1 MNILFI
7 NHYAGSPEMGM
18 VFRPYYFAKEWIKQG
33 HVVTIIAASFTHIR
47 KKNPDVE
54 NDFQEISI
62 DGIRYVWIKTPQY
75 HNIFQR
81 VLNIYAFVS
90 KLNRKAKNIVQ
101 RYKPDIVISSSTYNF
116 DIYPAIK
123 IARYA
128 EAKLVYE
135 VRDLWPL
142 TPIELGGY
150 SKYHPFIMAMQ
161 KAENVAYRKAD
172 SVVSVLPC
180 VHSYMH
186 QHGLD
191 LKRLAIIPNGIPKE
205 DWNKENIKALSNNEL
220 SSFIA
225 QEKAKGK
232 IIIGFTGAHGQANA
246 LQYLLDS
253 ALLVNNRLFTIILL
267 GDGRDKKS
275 LQKYAKDKI
284 IENVFFYSPIS
295 KQEIPSFLNLC
306 DILYIGLV
314 AKSLFRFGISP
325 NKIMDYMMAAK
336 PIISAISAGND
347 LISEAQCGIT
357 VEPENPQ
364 AIADGILKLAALSE
378 EEREAMGK
386 RGRDYILKNQTYDIL
401 AKRFLDFVTR
411 QL

>member
-1 MNILFI
+1 
-7 NHYAGSPEMGM
+7 MGM

-33 HVVTIIAASFTHIR
+33 HSVTIIAASFTHIR
-47 KKNPDVE
+47 KKNPDVVD
-54 NDFQEISI
+54 DFQEVSI

-101 RYKPDIVISSSTYNF
+101 HYKPDIVISSSTYNF

-123 IARYA
+123 IAKYA
-128 EAKLVYE
+128 KAKLVYE

-150 SKYHPFIMAMQ
+150 SKYNPFIIAMQ
-161 KAENVAYRKAD
+161 KAENTSYKKAD
-172 SVVSVLPC
+172 FVVSVLPC
-180 VHSYMH
+180 VHEYMER
-186 QHGLD
+186 HGLD
-191 LKRLAIIPNGIPKE
+191 LEKLTIIPNGIIKK
-205 DWNKENIKALSNNEL
+205 DWDKENIKALSNSVL

-225 QEKAKGK
+225 QEKKKGR
-232 IIIGFTGAHGQANA
+232 IIIAFAGAHGQANA

-253 ALLVNNRLFTIILL
+253 ALLVDSRLFTIILL
-267 GDGRDKKS
+267 GDGRDKEA
-275 LQKYAKDKI
+275 LQKYSKDKMI
-284 IENVFFYSPIS
+284 QNVFFYPPIS

-306 DILYIGLV
+306 DILYIGLI

-325 NKIMDYMMAAK
+325 NKMMDYMMAAK
-336 PIISAISAGND
+336 PIISAIGAGND
-347 LISEAQCGIT
+347 PVAEAQCGIT

-364 AIADGILKLAALSE
+364 AIADAILKLAALSQ
-378 EEREAMGK
+378 EEREVMGK

-401 AKRFLDFVTR
+401 ARKFLDFVTK
-411 QL
+411 

>member
-7 NHYAGSPEMGM
+7 SHYAGSPEMGM

-47 KKNPDVE
+47 KKNPDVVD
-54 NDFQEISI
+54 DFQEVSI
-62 DGIRYVWIKTPQY
+62 DGIKYVWIKTPQY
-75 HNIFQR
+75 RNIFQR
-81 VLNIYAFVS
+81 VLNIYTFVS

-123 IARYA
+123 IAQYA

-172 SVVSVLPC
+172 SVVSVLPK
-180 VHSYMH
+180 VHKYMSN
-186 QHGLD
+186 HGLD
-191 LKRLAIIPNGIPKE
+191 IKKLVIVPNGVVKD
-205 DWNKENIKALSNNEL
+205 DWNCVNILPVSNTDIISTIQNKRKRGHIIVGYTGAYANANAIEYL
-220 SSFIA
+220 LQA
-225 QEKAKGK
+225 AKLLNRGK
-232 IIIGFTGAHGQANA
+232 ISF
-246 LQYLLDS
+246 
-253 ALLVNNRLFTIILL
+253 ILL
-267 GDGRDKKS
+267 GDGQ
-275 LQKYAKDKI
+275 QKQILKNYISENNLK
-284 IENVFFYSPIS
+284 NVFLFDSVL
-295 KQEIPSFLNLC
+295 KLEIPNVLRMF
-306 DILYIGLV
+306 DFVYIGWRNI
-314 AKSLFRFGISP
+314 AIYRFGISP
-325 NKIMDYMMAAK
+325 NKLMDYMMAGK
-336 PIISAISAGND
+336 PVLHSVKAGND
-347 LISEAQCGIT
+347 PVMEAGCGIT

-411 QL
+411 

>member
-7 NHYAGSPEMGM
+7 SHYAGSPDMGM

-33 HVVTIIAASFTHIR
+33 LSVTIIAASFTHIR
-47 KKNPDVE
+47 KKNPDVAD
-54 NDFQEISI
+54 DFQEVSI
-62 DGIRYVWIKTPQY
+62 NGIKYVWIKTPQY
-75 HNIFQR
+75 RNIFQR

-123 IARYA
+123 IAKYA
-128 EAKLVYE
+128 KAKLVYE

-142 TPIELGGY
+142 TPMELGGY
-150 SKYHPFIMAMQ
+150 SKYHPFIIAMQ
-161 KAENVAYRKAD
+161 KAENTAYKKAD
-172 SVVSVLPC
+172 FVVSVLPR
-180 VHSYMH
+180 VHEYMAR
-186 QHGLD
+186 HGLD
-191 LKRLAIIPNGIPKE
+191 LKKLTIIPNGIIKE
-205 DWNKENIKALSNNEL
+205 DWDKENIKALSNSVL

-225 QEKAKGK
+225 QEKKKGR
-232 IIIGFTGAHGQANA
+232 IIIAFAGAHGQANA

-253 ALLVNNRLFTIILL
+253 ALLVDSKLFTIILL
-267 GDGRDKKS
+267 GDGRDKET
-275 LQKYAKDKI
+275 LQKYSMDRMI
-284 IENVFFYSPIS
+284 QNVFFYPPIS

-306 DILYIGLV
+306 DILYIGLI

-325 NKIMDYMMAAK
+325 NKMMDYMMAAK
-336 PIISAISAGND
+336 PIISAIGAGND
-347 LISEAQCGIT
+347 PVADAQCGIT

-364 AIADGILKLAALSE
+364 AIADGILKLAALSQ
-378 EEREAMGK
+378 EERETIGK

-401 AKRFLDFVTR
+401 AKKFLDFVTR
-411 QL
+411 

>member
-7 NHYAGSPEMGM
+7 SHYAGSPDMGM

-33 HVVTIIAASFTHIR
+33 HSVTIIAASFTHIR
-47 KKNPDVE
+47 KKNPDVVD
-54 NDFQEISI
+54 DFQEVSI

-101 RYKPDIVISSSTYNF
+101 HYKPDIVISSSTYNF

-123 IARYA
+123 IAKYA
-128 EAKLVYE
+128 KAKLVYE

-150 SKYHPFIMAMQ
+150 SKYNPFIIAMQ
-161 KAENVAYRKAD
+161 KAENTSYKKAD
-172 SVVSVLPC
+172 FVVSVLPC
-180 VHSYMH
+180 VHEYMER
-186 QHGLD
+186 HGLD
-191 LKRLAIIPNGIPKE
+191 LEKLTIIPNGIIKK
-205 DWNKENIKALSNNEL
+205 DWDKENIKALSNSVL

-225 QEKAKGK
+225 QEKKKGR
-232 IIIGFTGAHGQANA
+232 IIIAFAGAHGQANA

-253 ALLVNNRLFTIILL
+253 ALLVDSRLFTIILL
-267 GDGRDKKS
+267 GDGRDKEA
-275 LQKYAKDKI
+275 LQKYSKDKMI
-284 IENVFFYSPIS
+284 QNVFFYPPIS

-306 DILYIGLV
+306 DILYIGLI

-325 NKIMDYMMAAK
+325 NKMMDYMMAAK
-336 PIISAISAGND
+336 PIISAIGAGND
-347 LISEAQCGIT
+347 PVAEAQCGIT

-364 AIADGILKLAALSE
+364 AIADAILKLAALSQ
-378 EEREAMGK
+378 EEREVMGK

-401 AKRFLDFVTR
+401 ARKFLDFVTK
-411 QL
+411 

>member
-7 NHYAGSPEMGM
+7 SHYAGSPEMGM

-33 HVVTIIAASFTHIR
+33 HAVTIIAASFTHIR

-90 KLNRKAKNIVQ
+90 KLNRQAKNIVQ

-123 IARYA
+123 IAQYA

-172 SVVSVLPC
+172 SVVSVLPK
-180 VHSYMH
+180 VHKYMSN
-186 QHGLD
+186 HGLD
-191 LKRLAIIPNGIPKE
+191 IKKLVIVPNGVVKD
-205 DWNKENIKALSNNEL
+205 DWNCVNILPVSNTDIISTIQNKRKRGHIIVGYTGAYANANAIEYL
-220 SSFIA
+220 LQA
-225 QEKAKGK
+225 AKLLNRGK
-232 IIIGFTGAHGQANA
+232 ISF
-246 LQYLLDS
+246 
-253 ALLVNNRLFTIILL
+253 ILL
-267 GDGRDKKS
+267 GDGQ
-275 LQKYAKDKI
+275 QKQILKNYISENNLK
-284 IENVFFYSPIS
+284 NVFLFDSVL
-295 KQEIPSFLNLC
+295 KLEIPNVLRMF
-306 DILYIGLV
+306 DFVYIGWRNI
-314 AKSLFRFGISP
+314 AIYRFGISP
-325 NKIMDYMMAAK
+325 NKLMDYMMAGK
-336 PIISAISAGND
+336 PVLHSVKAGND
-347 LISEAQCGIT
+347 PVMEAGCGIT

-411 QL
+411 